1 MGVITIEIPQKVTK
15 NYRLVSEESA
25 MGVIENL
32 DRLVRKRNGKKKV
45 KRIDLSDIVGNVGR
59 S

>member
-1 MGVITIEIPQKVTK
+1 
-15 NYRLVSEESA
+15 

-45 KRIDLSDIVGNVGR
+45 KRIDLSDIVGMWADRDESAEEISQKLRQGWIR
-59 S
+59 DEEDG